1 MKTKFLFIFAIFL
14 IFIVSCTPGPEE
26 PKSQEAFFSGSEGI
40 RMRFID
46 NMPPP
51 TIYVT
56 EGEQTTFPILIE
68 AHNVGAIT
76 TIGNFYISGFDPTM
90 IKINGINVG
99 RPAAAD
105 CDFTV
110 NYFQDYNMIGADCNW
125 GNIFMGDLGEGSDWW
140 TSINLNDVDFFA
152 NLCDSLSESGS
163 GCSWLEDLDLNIEY
177 ENGELSWQATNDN
190 LAFISNSFERGARFI
205 IKGAIIIGGF
215 ADDLAKTVVI
225 NGNNNNYYGGE
236 RVNIDFSGWVDNLP
250 EGMSNYEPPFQV
262 TSCYLYATVAT
273 PSVCVDPNPYSNQR
287 KACVPV
293 RSQSVGGG
301 QGAPVAIT
309 RIDQETTTKKIFFTI
324 YIKNVG
330 PGTIYDYYSI
340 NKCSPYYNNL
350 ISTLDV
356 NTVYIED
363 IRLSGVQLKCTPGRK
378 VRLMEDGSGIVS
390 CEFDMAWTD
399 QISAY
404 ETPLF
409 IELGYAY
416 RQEIQKR
423 IRIKKI

>member
-1 MKTKFLFIFAIFL
+1 MKLKFLFMFVIFL
-14 IFIVSCTPGPEE
+14 VFVVSCTPGTRE
-26 PKSQEAFFSGSEGI
+26 PGTQEDFFRGSEGI

-56 EGEQTTFPILIE
+56 QGDENTFPILIE

-76 TIGNFYISGFDPTM
+76 TVSNFYISGFDPTM
-90 IKINGINVG
+90 IKIEGIDPG
-99 RPAAAD
+99 RPSVAD
-105 CDFTV
+105 CDFTID
-110 NYFQDYNMIGADCNW
+110 YFQDFNRIGADCNW
-125 GNIFMGDLGEGSDWW
+125 GNVFLGNLGQGSDWW
-140 TSINLNDVDFFA
+140 SSVNFNNLDFFED
-152 NLCDSLSESGS
+152 LCDSLTNEGS
-163 GCSWLEDLDLNIEY
+163 GCSWLGDLDLNIEY
-177 ENGELSWQATNDN
+177 VNGEVSWQAANDN
-190 LAFISNSFERGARFI
+190 LAFISNSYEKGARFM
-205 IKGAIIIGGF
+205 IKGAIIIGSF
-215 ADDLAKTVVI
+215 ADPLAKTKVI

-236 RVNIDFSGWVDNLP
+236 RVNIDFSGWVENMP
-250 EGMSNYEPPFQV
+250 EGMTDYNPNLQV

-309 RIDQETTTKKIFFTI
+309 RIEQETTPRKIFFNI
-324 YIKNVG
+324 FIENVG
-330 PGTIYDYYSI
+330 PGTIYDYYNI
-340 NKCSPYYNNL
+340 NKCSPYYDKL
-350 ISTLDV
+350 ISPLDL

-363 IRLSGVQLKCTPGRK
+363 IRLSGVQLKCTPGRE
-378 VRLMEDGSGIVS
+378 VRLVNGRGQVM
-390 CEFDMAWTD
+390 CEFDMDWTD
-399 QISAY
+399 QASAY

-409 IELGYAY
+409 VELGYAY

-423 IRIKKI
+423 ISIKKI